1 MADQNYIDQVSS
13 RIDRL
18 LLRHQELLRT
28 QQLLEAQVQALSEER
43 DRLREQCASARQRI
57 DALLECLPPAETTP
71 QEPTP

>member
-57 DALLECLPPAETTP
+57 DALLEYLPPAQTAP